1 MCGTAFTALAVIG
14 DGKDGMNHSHLDD
27 IPDAVVTKLPGQT
40 LRCIVHALQAAN
52 GSTMLSAVLSAPMVV
67 MGPTVGVIVVD
78 NIPSEDYKYCERVA
92 FARLWGGVASG
103 AASVAGGLAIGM
115 TRECSYGGLNKPSRT
130 VWVLAHTIALT
141 FVLVVRSHGRV
152 RVH

>member
-67 MGPTVGVIVVD
+67 MGPTVGVIVD
-78 NIPSEDYKYCERVA
+78 R
-92 FARLWGGVASG
+92 
-103 AASVAGGLAIGM
+103 
-115 TRECSYGGLNKPSRT
+115 
-130 VWVLAHTIALT
+130 
-141 FVLVVRSHGRV
+141 
-152 RVH
+152 